1 MRPARN
7 IRVGGARVPSP
18 TIPHGEVRR
27 PRVWRVGDGVGGHG
41 ETGLDGSSRSRDW
54 WQSNR
59 KEVHQK
65 HSITPPFFTL
75 TNSAER
81 VIQYW
86 YDILV
91 FIGTFVLWIEFR
103 LSVRCLPLWINFF
116 LHACR
121 ISYPSLGLACLPH
134 CRTPGQGATQIS
146 GESCTRCH
154 NVRPTRSKER
164 IFPKCLNY
172 DPS

>member
-1 MRPARN
+1 MWLMRFLAHAFFTTPDVLNSSASSMTCSQAFLMRF
-7 IRVGGARVPSP
+7 
-18 TIPHGEVRR
+18 
-27 PRVWRVGDGVGGHG
+27 
-41 ETGLDGSSRSRDW
+41 LDGSSRSRDW

-134 CRTPGQGATQIS
+134 CRTSGQGGTQIS

-164 IFPKCLNY
+164 RFPKC
-172 DPS
+172 

>member
-1 MRPARN
+1 MTRGVPRYGWLGCTARRQDGRPWSPVQHWLPGLCAPT
-7 IRVGGARVPSP
+7 VPLRDPSN
-18 TIPHGEVRR
+18 
-27 PRVWRVGDGVGGHG
+27 
-41 ETGLDGSSRSRDW
+41 LDGSSRSRDW

-134 CRTPGQGATQIS
+134 CRTSGQGGTQIS

-164 IFPKCLNY
+164 RFPKC
-172 DPS
+172 

>member
-1 MRPARN
+1 MRGQRS
-7 IRVGGARVPSP
+7 R
-18 TIPHGEVRR
+18 
-27 PRVWRVGDGVGGHG
+27 GVANAI
-41 ETGLDGSSRSRDW
+41 GLDGSSRSRDW

-65 HSITPPFFTL
+65 HSITPHFFTL
-75 TNSAER
+75 TKSAEL

-134 CRTPGQGATQIS
+134 CRTSGQGATQIS

-164 IFPKCLNY
+164 RFPKC
-172 DPS
+172 